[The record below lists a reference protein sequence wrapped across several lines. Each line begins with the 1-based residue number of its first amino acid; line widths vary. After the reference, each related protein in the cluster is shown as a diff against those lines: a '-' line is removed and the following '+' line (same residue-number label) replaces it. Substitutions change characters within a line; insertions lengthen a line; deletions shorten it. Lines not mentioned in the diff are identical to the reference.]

1 VRERARASG
10 NAVSEKQHTRRL
22 CSSLAKEFSLFM
34 GVFVH
39 RLLRSRS
46 FSALPLVLARFLSL
60 IVFLFLGLVIR
71 TAE

>member
-1 VRERARASG
+1 
-10 NAVSEKQHTRRL
+10 
-22 CSSLAKEFSLFM
+22 LAKEFSLLI

-46 FSALPLVLARFLSL
+46 FSAFPFVLARFRSL
-60 IVFLFLGLVIR
+60 IVFLFLGFVIR